1 LGGSKTNEAT
11 KFILRKLFTDKLAMT
26 YSWCGGKGKR
36 VMSSLAVS
44 RVIIGNNN
52 LKNAIIFIINYIN
65 NNNLFKKL

>member
-1 LGGSKTNEAT
+1 MALSKLGGSITDEAT

-36 VMSSLAVS
+36 VMSSLAIS

-52 LKNAIIFIINYIN
+52 LN
-65 NNNLFKKL
+65 N